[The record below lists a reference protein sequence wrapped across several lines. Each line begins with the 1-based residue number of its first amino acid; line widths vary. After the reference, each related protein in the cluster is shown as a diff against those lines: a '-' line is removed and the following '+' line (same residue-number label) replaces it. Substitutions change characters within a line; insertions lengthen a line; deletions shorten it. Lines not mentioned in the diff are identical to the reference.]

1 VTTRP
6 LVGSTGVLPR
16 IAASVPIVFT
26 GQVVEL
32 APGGQTGKQ
41 RTLVPSYVYVL
52 EGVLT
57 IDTEGGPTGVSGV
70 QYHGTGHSYAPPP
83 GLWFNAMNNGTTPAR
98 YLFLLVGTPGGP
110 TRDGVRGRFARVQ
123 PPGLSGER
131 VRRVAAS
138 LVEERDNWRR
148 RSPPVRG
155 GFAPGSPLR
164 QGV

>member
-1 VTTRP
+1 MRLKTVVTVAAASLVFVGARAQYGGMLSLAVVQAEDAPPPQPKGVTTRP

-83 GLWFNAMNNGTTPAR
+83 GLWFNAMNNGTTPVR

-110 TRDGVRGRFARVQ
+110 TTEMAKAED
-123 PPGLSGER
+123 
-131 VRRVAAS
+131 
-138 LVEERDNWRR
+138 
-148 RSPPVRG
+148 
-155 GFAPGSPLR
+155 
-164 QGV
+164 